1 MLERQKIIMNEYDFE
16 AQYQQCPIPEEGKII
31 ELKNIQTYETLPLID
46 KDDVIIQSWD
56 IAMCTNAKTY

>member
-1 MLERQKIIMNEYDFE
+1 MLERQKTIMNEYDFE

-31 ELKNIQTYETLPLID
+31 ELKSIQTYETLPLID